1 METQA
6 TNLARTKTKRGCLTL
21 FECLATETFGLTML
35 IWKLTAGA
43 INFGGKKAKENL
55 DLVYVLHS
63 LVLGNHFET
72 NQHCFLARL
81 RGELKMAPIRSF
93 SVVKELV
100 KSEEKTKR
108 PEYLYSVKHVPRAD
122 TIKLCIFNSY

>member
-1 METQA
+1 MCFIALCWEII
-6 TNLARTKTKRGCLTL
+6 LK
-21 FECLATETFGLTML
+21 
-35 IWKLTAGA
+35 
-43 INFGGKKAKENL
+43 
-55 DLVYVLHS
+55 
-63 LVLGNHFET
+63 T

-81 RGELKMAPIRSF
+81 RGELKMAPVRSF

-100 KSEEKTKR
+100 KNRGRNIHGDEKTKR

>member
-43 INFGGKKAKENL
+43 INFGGEKAKENL

-63 LVLGNHFET
+63 LVLGNHFENKPT
-72 NQHCFLARL
+72 L
-81 RGELKMAPIRSF
+81 F
-93 SVVKELV
+93 S
-100 KSEEKTKR
+100 S
-108 PEYLYSVKHVPRAD
+108 
-122 TIKLCIFNSY
+122 